1 VTGAANLDTADVAE
15 HLARIRSAVELPV
28 GVGFG
33 IRDAETA
40 ARVAEVAD
48 AVIVGSAIVG
58 RIEALAET
66 PERIPETVARFPGR
80 AAHGD
85 RSRRA

>member
-1 VTGAANLDTADVAE
+1 
-15 HLARIRSAVELPV
+15 V

-33 IRDAETA
+33 IRDAATA
-40 ARVAEVAD
+40 AQVAEHAD

-66 PERIPETVARFPGR
+66 PEGIPDEVGDFLGELRTAIDGVS
-80 AAHGD
+80 HG
-85 RSRRA
+85 